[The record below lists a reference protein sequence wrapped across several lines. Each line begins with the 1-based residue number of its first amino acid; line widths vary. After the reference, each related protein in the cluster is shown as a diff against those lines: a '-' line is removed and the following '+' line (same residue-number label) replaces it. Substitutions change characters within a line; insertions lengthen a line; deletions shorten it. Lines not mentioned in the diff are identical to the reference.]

1 MAHARSILIPTYYL
15 ISCYILFLAAYATPR
30 AAALSFDYDF
40 TVPIPRDRKQLK
52 FINASYAGRDRIIL
66 TDDSSNL
73 TGRVVHRKP
82 VRLWDSRTGRRA
94 SFTTSF
100 RFAIVQDSN
109 RTDNLSRGDGMA
121 FFLGPFPATTPPP
134 GSDGGL
140 LGLFSN
146 PNSTGAADSR
156 RPPHTLA
163 VEFDT
168 RWNHGWDPSN
178 GAGADHIGV
187 DVNGIR
193 SNRTRSLPPL
203 SLHGIMWASVTY
215 DAESKVMKV
224 ALRKTELASESST
237 TYEFNATMDLRD
249 DAGLVQDAAVGF
261 SAATGVLCESHQLLA
276 WSFHSTDPSHM
287 ETKMWVIFLS
297 VTAVLL
303 AGLLVA
309 LLPLLYTTF
318 MKRPRRCLDGNCLQ
332 VARKFSYSELVA
344 ATGNFSQDRKIGKGS
359 FGDVYRGLLPV
370 PDLREVAV
378 KEMRQPTLKRNR
390 KNYVHEIETL
400 CQLRHK
406 NLLRLI
412 GWCDDGGRLVLVYE
426 LEPNGSVSDH
436 LHDGGTSGRILT
448 WPQRYNILLGIAA
461 AIDYIHNGAYDS
473 TKRYV
478 LHRDIKPSNVML
490 GEGFEAKLGDFGLV
504 RQVIRHG
511 GGGTPRTTVI
521 GSMDYMDPKYIELGT
536 LSSASDIYSFGLV
549 LLEVATGVRPSVPGT
564 AAHRNT
570 LIAAVTESHRRK
582 AILEMVDEQ
591 LRGELNQWWWQMERV
606 MVTGLACVEPA
617 RDERPS
623 IKDVIDLLSKH
634 EQSPAS
640 SRYLK
645 DTSMRP
651 KDRLP
656 FILTRNVALA
666 NARATSLP

>member
-121 FFLGPFPATTPPP
+121 CFLGPFPATTPPP

-261 SAATGVLCESHQLLA
+261 SAATGGLCESHQLLA
-276 WSFHSTDPSHM
+276 WSFHST
-287 ETKMWVIFLS
+287 
-297 VTAVLL
+297 AY
-303 AGLLVA
+303 LLVQM
-309 LLPLLYTTF
+309 PLDF
-318 MKRPRRCLDGNCLQ
+318 
-332 VARKFSYSELVA
+332 A
-344 ATGNFSQDRKIGKGS
+344 
-359 FGDVYRGLLPV
+359 
-370 PDLREVAV
+370 
-378 KEMRQPTLKRNR
+378 
-390 KNYVHEIETL
+390 
-400 CQLRHK
+400 HK
-406 NLLRLI
+406 
-412 GWCDDGGRLVLVYE
+412 
-426 LEPNGSVSDH
+426 
-436 LHDGGTSGRILT
+436 
-448 WPQRYNILLGIAA
+448 
-461 AIDYIHNGAYDS
+461 
-473 TKRYV
+473 
-478 LHRDIKPSNVML
+478 
-490 GEGFEAKLGDFGLV
+490 
-504 RQVIRHG
+504 
-511 GGGTPRTTVI
+511 
-521 GSMDYMDPKYIELGT
+521 
-536 LSSASDIYSFGLV
+536 
-549 LLEVATGVRPSVPGT
+549 
-564 AAHRNT
+564 
-570 LIAAVTESHRRK
+570 
-582 AILEMVDEQ
+582 
-591 LRGELNQWWWQMERV
+591 
-606 MVTGLACVEPA
+606 
-617 RDERPS
+617 
-623 IKDVIDLLSKH
+623 
-634 EQSPAS
+634 
-640 SRYLK
+640 
-645 DTSMRP
+645 
-651 KDRLP
+651 
-656 FILTRNVALA
+656 
-666 NARATSLP
+666 

>member
-1 MAHARSILIPTYYL
+1 MAHARSILIPTYF
-15 ISCYILFLAAYATPR
+15 LFVAAYTTAR
-30 AAALSFDYDF
+30 AAALTFDYNF
-40 TVPIPRDRKQLK
+40 TVPGAREHLK

-82 VRLWDSRTGRRA
+82 VRLWDDRTGRRA

-109 RTDNLSRGDGMA
+109 MTDNLSRGDGMA

-168 RWNHGWDPSN
+168 RWNDGWDPTN
-178 GAGADHIGV
+178 EDGPDHIGI

-276 WSFHSTDPSHM
+276 WSFHSADPSHT
-287 ETKMWVIFLS
+287 ETKMWVIFLA

-309 LLPLLYTTF
+309 LLSLIYTTF
-318 MKRPRRCLDGNCLQ
+318 IKRPTRCLDGNCLQ

-344 ATGNFSQDRKIGKGS
+344 ATDNFSRDRKIGKGS

-370 PDLREVAV
+370 PDMREVAV

-390 KNYVHEIETL
+390 KNYVHEIDTL

-406 NLLRLI
+406 NLLQLI

-436 LHDGGTSGRILT
+436 LHDGGASGRILT
-448 WPQRYNILLGIAA
+448 WPQRYSIILGIAA
-461 AIDYIHNGAYDS
+461 AIDYLHNGAYDS

-536 LSSASDIYSFGLV
+536 LSPASDIYSFGLV
-549 LLEVATGVRPSVPGT
+549 LLEVVTGVRPSIPGT

-570 LIAAVTESHRRK
+570 LIAAVTESHSRK
-582 AILEMVDEQ
+582 AILEMVDER
-591 LRGELNQWWWQMERV
+591 LKGELNQWWWQMERV
-606 MVTGLACVEPA
+606 MVTGLTCVDPA

-640 SRYLK
+640 SRYLR
-645 DTSMRP
+645 DASVRP
-651 KDRLP
+651 GDQFP
-656 FILTRNVALA
+656 RNVAFA
-666 NARATSLP
+666 NARATSLAY